1 MGLIDVSPP
10 DRRQLLHGLL
20 AVAGSAL
27 LLPASPAS
35 ATEASKDAAPDFVL
49 DDLDGHSHTLSSYRG
64 KVVLLNFWASWCPP
78 CRLEMPSIE
87 RLYQSKRKRPLAVLG
102 INQGETTQTAF
113 ASLGLFNPMP
123 TFPILLD
130 SNNQV
135 AKSYGVQGL
144 PSSYVISR
152 MGKVL
157 AKAEGARDF
166 SSSAMLKYID
176 DLLL

>member
-1 MGLIDVSPP
+1 MDVSL
-10 DRRQLLHGLL
+10 DRRKLLHAL
-20 AVAGSAL
+20 VALSGSASL
-27 LLPASPAS
+27 LSSSPAR
-35 ATEASKDAAPDFVL
+35 ATETSKDAAPDFAL
-49 DDLDGHSHTLSSYRG
+49 EDLDGHSHTLSSYRG

-87 RLYQSKRKRPLAVLG
+87 RLYQSKLKRPFVVLG
-102 INQGETTQTAF
+102 INQGESAQTAF

-130 SNNQV
+130 NNNQV

-152 MGKVL
+152 SGKVL
-157 AKAEGARDF
+157 AKVEGARDF
-166 SSSAMLKYID
+166 GSFAMQKYFD